1 MRKTRKIL
9 FSLALAL
16 VLTSLFAVPA
26 FAVTEAEVQQQVNAV
41 GKEAVTGN
49 IFVWFL
55 CAVGFLKIR

>member
-9 FSLALAL
+9 LGLTLTLILASL
-16 VLTSLFAVPA
+16 VAVPA

-49 IFVWFL
+49 IFI
-55 CAVGFLKIR
+55 KKP